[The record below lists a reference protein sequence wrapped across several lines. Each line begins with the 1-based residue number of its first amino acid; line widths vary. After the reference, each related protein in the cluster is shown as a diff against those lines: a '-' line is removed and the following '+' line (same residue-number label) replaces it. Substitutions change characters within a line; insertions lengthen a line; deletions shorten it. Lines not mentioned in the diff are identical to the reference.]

1 MGVNGT
7 RGHGAGNSPLAPPV
21 AGCIG
26 LMTPRQKIVTGT
38 VELLTGA
45 VLQYFRALGND
56 LIANC

>member
-1 MGVNGT
+1 MAPEAMVLGT
-7 RGHGAGNSPLAPPV
+7 LHWHHQWLA
-21 AGCIG
+21 AYCIG